1 MYTLHQSDFVF
12 FFFFLLQEKI
22 PWKFSPKKPHPLKL
36 SLSSTGDVLSKNEI
50 PSLTSWYAQRE
61 PPLSPLDQMRPLTKF
76 QPTLQPFSEPWMV
89 EEEEEE
95 EQEEEGEGLSSLNFK
110 TKRLTPDPSDFQRFK
125 GDSLLSFSY
134 NLSSSLLPELTT
146 TSGTSFVSAFSRS
159 LSTSL
164 NTSSYLTS
172 PNKDNSFLYPTAVR
186 NPNKALLT
194 INATTSQILVANKV
208 AGQLFGYPQGKLAVM
223 KIEELFDEPYQ
234 SRQRALVEQNIKTS
248 GETVLISGKVVS
260 IMDYYF

>member
-1 MYTLHQSDFVF
+1 M
-12 FFFFLLQEKI
+12 
-22 PWKFSPKKPHPLKL
+22 
-36 SLSSTGDVLSKNEI
+36 NET

-61 PPLSPLDQMRPLTKF
+61 LPLSPLDQMRPLTKF
-76 QPTLQPFSEPWMV
+76 QPTLHPFSEPWMV

-95 EQEEEGEGLSSLNFK
+95 EQEEEEGEGPSSLNFK

-134 NLSSSLLPELTT
+134 NLSSSLLPELATA
-146 TSGTSFVSAFSRS
+146 SGTSFVSAFSRS

-194 INATTSQILVANKV
+194 INAITSHILVANKV

-260 IMDYYF
+260 IIMHYDEWLF